1 MRVIR
6 KLGLASAIAGM
17 AIALTAGGAIADSR
31 MFHAYL
37 YGGNEVPNDGDPDAY
52 GMAMV
57 VATLP
62 NQLCYA
68 VILKD
73 AAAATAAHIHTG
85 AAGVA
90 GPILVNFTSQPN
102 VPTRFQGCA
111 TVPPATVTAIRDNSQ
126 NFYVNVHNA
135 EFPGGAARGQL
146 Q

>member
-17 AIALTAGGAIADSR
+17 SIALTAGGAIADSR

-68 VILKD
+68 IILKD
-73 AAAATAAHIHTG
+73 AAAATAAHIHAG

-90 GPILVNFTSQPN
+90 GGIVVTLNVLNN
-102 VPTRFQGCA
+102 VPTRSQGCA
-111 TVPPATVTAIRDNSQ
+111 TLPPATVTTIRDNPQ
-126 NFYVNVHNA
+126 DFYVNVHNA